1 MKLVILVMLVM
12 LVSVFGVFVGAEL
25 GEEWDVFDGG
35 DSSGSS
41 VGVNVNIEDSG
52 VVYPAS
58 GDSTDYSSGRYK
70 LEFYIALGV
79 GAFGIL
85 IVVVF
90 LYFFFRKP
98 KNKWKKSS

>member
-1 MKLVILVMLVM
+1 MKVVILVLLV
-12 LVSVFGVFVGAEL
+12 LVFGVFVGAEL
-25 GEEWDVFDGG
+25 GDEWDSFDGG

-41 VGVNVNIEDSG
+41 IEVSVNVEDSG
-52 VVYPAS
+52 VVYPGV
-58 GDSTDYSSGRYK
+58 GDSVDYSSGRYK

-79 GAFGIL
+79 GALGIL

-98 KNKWKKSS
+98 KNKWKNSR